1 MARRPPRL
9 IGTVLLGMGS
19 GAEHDIAAFMISRYF
34 GIKAFGAT
42 PGFMFVFTGFVSA
55 LGGIL
60 LGWCFQL
67 THSYNAGLVIFEV
80 LFTVS
85 IVLNVTLG
93 PNRFRSQAGIAPR
106 ARENG
111 RCALS
116 RITTCRQQPT
126 LKGGDSEKSSA
137 AAPATGLLAN

>member
-67 THSYNAGLVIFEV
+67 THAYNAGLVIFEV

-85 IVLNVTLG
+85 IVLQRHPG
-93 PNRFRSQAGIAPR
+93 PQSFSQSSGHRPEGPR
-106 ARENG
+106 KWPLR
-111 RCALS
+111 
-116 RITTCRQQPT
+116 T
-126 LKGGDSEKSSA
+126 KSDNN
-137 AAPATGLLAN
+137 L